1 MSSAIITRND
11 GIALGLFIFNLPPAF
26 GSALAS
32 SLKLIPTHMLTV
44 ATKIMPYM
52 INKGPPELMPVTRA
66 AEIPNQEF
74 VREKPTPSTDHIEKF
89 LFMSCE
95 YPIAASRIASM
106 SIVSIWLH
114 DEDEDVCGS

>member
-1 MSSAIITRND
+1 
-11 GIALGLFIFNLPPAF
+11 
-26 GSALAS
+26 
-32 SLKLIPTHMLTV
+32 MLTV
-44 ATKIMPYM
+44 ATKIMPYI

-114 DEDEDVCGS
+114 DEDKDVCGSRPSPTALGLEEIPMFVQVRADWDMFE